1 MLDLR
6 APLPLLHGVSF
17 SSLPSRQ
24 QSGEVRG
31 GTFHRIALLFQPIS
45 ERRQVAAR
53 DPRIKVV
60 LTVIIVVEV
69 MEKWPF
75 QYVARMAAQPHFGL
89 LMRPG
94 HVLTK
99 APQLGH
105 E

>member
-1 MLDLR
+1 MHR
-6 APLPLLHGVSF
+6 SLHGVSV

-31 GTFHRIALLFQPIS
+31 GTFHSIALLLQPIS
-45 ERRQVAAR
+45 ERRQVSAW

-60 LTVIIVVEV
+60 LSVIVVVEI

-75 QYVARMAAQPHFGL
+75 QYVASMAAQPHFGR
-89 LMRPG
+89 LMRHG
-94 HVLTK
+94 HVLAKT
-99 APQLGH
+99 PQLGH